1 MHKGCMTCQHHH
13 HDRCIQ
19 DALAQAEQHCAQ
31 KSLRFTDLRRK
42 VFTLLWSSH
51 KAMTASDV
59 MDVLGRNQPP
69 LTYRALDFL
78 KEQKLVH
85 YVASLNAYVGCIHP
99 EKNHIGQLFIC
110 SSCRDV
116 LEIDCATSLQND
128 MKDHARKNGFTVQHT
143 LIEVLGLCASC
154 SVSPMANAS

>member
-1 MHKGCMTCQHHH
+1 MHKGFMTCQHHH

-19 DALAQAEQHCAQ
+19 DALARAEQHCTQ
-31 KSLRFTDLRRK
+31 KGLRFTDLRRK
-42 VFTLLWSSH
+42 VFSVLWNSH
-51 KAMTASDV
+51 RAMTASDV
-59 MDVLGRNQPP
+59 MDVLGRDQPP

-99 EKNHIGQLFIC
+99 STAHVGQLFIC

-116 LEIDCATSLQND
+116 LELECPVPLQRDINQNALT
-128 MKDHARKNGFTVQHT
+128 HGFQVQKTV
-143 LIEVLGLCASC
+143 IEILGLCASC
-154 SVSPMANAS
+154 VHTCKGQA